1 MYHLAVL
8 LLSGRSASSLRV
20 AANLLRTANADEDYA
35 QAEALLR
42 TIGSAD
48 AANVCICRRHLR
60 PRLAKRHC
68 LLHGPNKSQ

>member
-1 MYHLAVL
+1 V
-8 LLSGRSASSLRV
+8 
-20 AANLLRTANADEDYA
+20 DEDYA

-48 AANVCICRRHLR
+48 ARNICICRRYLR

-68 LLHGPNKSQ
+68 PLHGPQKGQQTGSTERRHASPLPSGHH